1 MENPRHPFPQ
11 AKVGRVPNGS
21 ARSGRRRFTGKSSS
35 PAAPVFPRKTLHSR
49 DTHLLAPVEWNP
61 GVLRKL
67 IIKMGRMNLN
77 EAEVTVTTQYRID
90 ISQRTDYVM
99 TLSDFSDMQEFMGCC
114 SGLFPDEDAP
124 EYRYIRWENIPS
136 ILISR
141 EWLCPNFFD
150 IREALEQLGEED
162 IEYFNK
168 WCARYGYDLRTENP
182 YLLVAHYRNMFGDS
196 GSNDAGIYLPETEDD
211 GCSYSC
217 CPEGWFNQNLLRQE
231 IFSDDYD

>member
-1 MENPRHPFPQ
+1 M
-11 AKVGRVPNGS
+11 
-21 ARSGRRRFTGKSSS
+21 
-35 PAAPVFPRKTLHSR
+35 
-49 DTHLLAPVEWNP
+49 
-61 GVLRKL
+61 
-67 IIKMGRMNLN
+67 
-77 EAEVTVTTQYRID
+77 
-90 ISQRTDYVM
+90 
-99 TLSDFSDMQEFMGCC
+99 
-114 SGLFPDEDAP
+114 
-124 EYRYIRWENIPS
+124 
-136 ILISR
+136 
-141 EWLCPNFFD
+141 CPNFFD

-231 IFSDDYD
+231 IFGDDYD